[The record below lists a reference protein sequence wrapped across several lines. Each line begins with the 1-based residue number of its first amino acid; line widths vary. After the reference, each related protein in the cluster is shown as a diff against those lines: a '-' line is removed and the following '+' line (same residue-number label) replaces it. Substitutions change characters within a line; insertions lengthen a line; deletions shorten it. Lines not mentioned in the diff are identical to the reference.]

1 MQCLSSSTL
10 QHHSNVLLQ
19 AFSTR
24 RLLSPLHATC
34 HLKSR
39 KHSVCGFCWLDHQVL
54 PRIVL
59 TDPYIMTKDNGLT
72 LVCSP
77 ALSLLNDLLTT
88 KHVELQ
94 HSCTTGFALTLL
106 YLFSHDLA
114 LSEYFHCMQA
124 FQRQETLYQAP
135 LLALRKFLNNAPL
148 LRPES

>member
-1 MQCLSSSTL
+1 
-10 QHHSNVLLQ
+10 
-19 AFSTR
+19 
-24 RLLSPLHATC
+24 
-34 HLKSR
+34 
-39 KHSVCGFCWLDHQVL
+39 
-54 PRIVL
+54 
-59 TDPYIMTKDNGLT
+59 MTKDNGLT

-148 LRPES
+148 QTRILTSPNSISTLRPEHT